1 MSPLLQKSLRR
12 LSPLRPWFRD
22 VSADSLRDDALA
34 GLTNAAIVLPQGVA
48 FAIIAGLPP
57 EYGLF
62 TAIVVCAVAAVWGAS
77 MVMVSGP
84 TTAISAVVFTTL
96 SQFAPAGTEEFV
108 ALALV
113 LTLMVG
119 ALQLLAGLAGMGG
132 LIAFV
137 SHSVVIGF
145 TAAAALLIAT
155 SQLSGALGLTIAG
168 GGGAFA
174 RFERVVA
181 HSAEA
186 NLSAVVVSLV
196 TLATILLV
204 VRIDKRIP
212 AYILALFTGSLAAW
226 LLGGDAS
233 DLKFFQPLASVV
245 PAVAVPDLS
254 LSIMGELF
262 PGAVAVAF
270 VGLLEAISIGKSFA
284 LRRGERYD
292 SNQEIV
298 GQGLSNMAGSFLQS
312 YAGSGSFT
320 RSGLNA
326 ESGARTPM
334 AALFAAAMLLA
345 GLFLVAPLVRFVPV
359 AAMASIILYV
369 AFKLVNI
376 AEIRHIVTTS
386 RSETLILLATF
397 LTGVLSELDFAILV
411 GVLVSLA
418 VFINKSARPSIGVGA
433 PMEKDGRRVF
443 RNVFT
448 YNLTECPQIANLRI
462 EGPLFFGSV
471 EHVDEKFREI
481 EDHFGRKRGTVLNLK
496 GVGKIDLTGA
506 DFIITECRTARR
518 RGQDYHLIASHK
530 SARDALRRL
539 HVFEAVGA
547 DHVHFTKSDAI
558 RHAVDNVDDEICRN
572 CTARIFHECAGKPG
586 PRVQEPAHDEPRTP
600 GEAPFNAR

>member
-1 MSPLLQKSLRR
+1 MTPALQKTLRR
-12 LSPLRPWFRD
+12 LSPIRPWFKD
-22 VSADSLRDDALA
+22 VSRDGMRDDALA

-62 TAIVVCAVAAVWGAS
+62 TAIVVCAVAALWGAS

-84 TTAISAVVFTTL
+84 TTAISAVIFATL
-96 SQFAPAGTEEFV
+96 SQFASAGTEPFI
-108 ALALV
+108 ALALI

-119 ALQLLAGLAGMGG
+119 TLQLLAGLAGLGG

-137 SHSVVIGF
+137 SHSVIIGF

-155 SQLSGALGLTIAG
+155 SQLAGALGLVTEG
-168 GGGAFA
+168 GGGAFE
-174 RFERVVA
+174 RLERVAA
-181 HSAEA
+181 HIGETNGA
-186 NLSAVVVSLV
+186 AVIVSLV
-196 TLATILLV
+196 TLATILV
-204 VRIDKRIP
+204 VARIDKRIP
-212 AYILALFTGSLAAW
+212 AYILALVTGSVAAW
-226 LLGGDAS
+226 LLGGKSAG
-233 DLKFFQPLASVV
+233 LHLFEPLASVV
-245 PAVAVPDLS
+245 PAVTVPNLS
-254 LSIMGELF
+254 PSVMGQLF

-284 LRRGERYD
+284 LRRGDRYD

-334 AALFAAAMLLA
+334 AALFAAGILLA

-359 AAMASIILYV
+359 PAMASIILYV
-369 AFKLVNI
+369 AWKLVNT
-376 AEIRHIVTTS
+376 AEIRHIVTSS
-386 RSETLILLATF
+386 RSETLILLTTF

-418 VFINKSARPSIGVGA
+418 VFINKSAHPSIGVGA
-433 PMEKDGRRVF
+433 PMERNGRRVF
-443 RNVFT
+443 RNV
-448 YNLTECPQIANLRI
+448 YAHDLKECPQIANLRI

-471 EHVDEKFREI
+471 EHVDERFREI
-481 EDHFGRKRGTVLNLK
+481 EDRFGQKRGTVLNLK

-506 DFIITECRTARR
+506 DFIINECRTARK
-518 RGQDYHLIASHK
+518 RGQDYHLIASHR
-530 SARDALRRL
+530 SSRDALRRL
-539 HVFEAVGA
+539 HVIDVVGE
-547 DHVHFTKSDAI
+547 DHIHFTKSDAI
-558 RHAVDNVDDEICRN
+558 RHAVDKADENICRT
-572 CTARIFHECAGKPG
+572 CKARIFHECLGKPG
-586 PRVQEPAHDEPRTP
+586 P
-600 GEAPFNAR
+600 EAEDGAT